1 MHHRG
6 CKKCYLHPL
15 IWSSSW
21 LSSLVEGSSG
31 KAFVTFVL
39 RVHSMQELYYGQ
51 TVVCVNDL
59 KQFVAEQDRSWWE
72 SPNIMKEI
80 FSDFQRWGNGGSD
93 LSQLF
98 LSSLNL
104 KTSSSTPSSEFQ
116 ISCSSIIS
124 NSYPMAI
131 SDLATVFKDL
141 VELATVFKSI
151 CLVFSNAK
159 IVQKPFLS
167 FQAAQATAPS
177 KPAPTFRDKESY
189 SELFKPLP
197 KPEPIPTLGG
207 GLRVCWLSYVT
218 VSRLLIPVL
227 GTFRP
232 LSMRTTLNAASI
244 KSLVTVWRS
253 NAAMTGQM

>member
-1 MHHRG
+1 M
-6 CKKCYLHPL
+6 
-15 IWSSSW
+15 
-21 LSSLVEGSSG
+21 
-31 KAFVTFVL
+31 
-39 RVHSMQELYYGQ
+39 
-51 TVVCVNDL
+51 CVNDL

-124 NSYPMAI
+124 NSYPMAM

-151 CLVFSNAK
+151 CPVFSNAK
-159 IVQKPFLS
+159 LFQKS
-167 FQAAQATAPS
+167 F
-177 KPAPTFRDKESY
+177 F
-189 SELFKPLP
+189 
-197 KPEPIPTLGG
+197 
-207 GLRVCWLSYVT
+207 
-218 VSRLLIPVL
+218 LIPGCSSDSPKQAGSYFPRQGVVQRAFQTSPQA
-227 GTFRP
+227 GTNP
-232 LSMRTTLNAASI
+232 NTWWRTQGMLTKLCH
-244 KSLVTVWRS
+244 SLKAFDSRVGHV
-253 NAAMTGQM
+253 